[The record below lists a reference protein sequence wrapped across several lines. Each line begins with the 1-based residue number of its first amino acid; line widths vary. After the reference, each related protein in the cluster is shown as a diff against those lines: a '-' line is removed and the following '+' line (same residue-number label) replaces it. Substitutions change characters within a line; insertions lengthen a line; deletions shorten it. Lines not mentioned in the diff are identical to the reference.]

1 MDHTND
7 FKEEFSKMF
16 ADLANPTKKL
26 AKDDLYYS
34 IKEEVEARVKDAGK
48 KKKKGKKNEAAN
60 VLPSLST
67 DPITD
72 INIQSNK
79 ADAANIIK
87 DMERNPKKYGPI
99 TKTVKPT
106 LVDNIVKQKM
116 AFQGNF
122 EKLDDEIKVQVKAI

>member
-1 MDHTND
+1 
-7 FKEEFSKMF
+7 MF
-16 ADLANPTKKL
+16 ADLANPSKKL

-34 IKEEVEARVKDAGK
+34 IKEEVESRVKDAGK
-48 KKKKGKKNEAAN
+48 KKKKEKKAE
-60 VLPSLST
+60 
-67 DPITD
+67 
-72 INIQSNK
+72 
-79 ADAANIIK
+79 ANILPPLHSDKITEINLNANKLDAENIAK

-106 LVDNIVKQKM
+106 LVDSLVKQKM